1 MCGITGFLVN
11 GTAESQRP
19 TLRRMIESLR
29 HRGPDDEGS
38 YLDESV
44 ALGARRLSVIDL
56 ETGRQPISNED
67 GTVWVVQNGE
77 IYNFR
82 ALRGE
87 LERLGHRFRTGSDSE
102 VLVHAYEEYG
112 DDCVSHLDGMFAF
125 AVWDAAH
132 RVLFLARDRMGEKPL
147 HYYAG
152 PDAFVFGSELRAL
165 LEHPTVPRELS
176 FESLSRYLAFE
187 YVPAPHSILAS
198 IAKLPPGH
206 TLTVS
211 PGSKPRVVRYWD
223 LSFAPDFSVD
233 EREWAERLTMQLERS
248 VRQRLVSDVPL
259 GLFLSG
265 GIDSSAIVAMAARLS
280 GRRPLKTFTVGF
292 AEPSYDERPFARA
305 VATQWGTH
313 HEEVVFSPQ
322 DAIALIE
329 DVGGLLDEPLV
340 DSSFLPIYT
349 LSRFARQA
357 VTVVLSGD
365 GGDELFCGYPTF
377 LADRG
382 IRWIRLLPRWAQN
395 WAAGAVS
402 RLPPSPRYGS
412 AEFLLKQFFRGLPH
426 APEVRTQLLLG
437 GLTAPEQSA
446 LFSPGLRAA
455 CAGFDPYEDLARA
468 VAELP
473 GLTPIDRLIYQHC
486 KFYLADQNLAT
497 VDRASMACGLEVR
510 APFLDHALV
519 ELAGQIPSR
528 LKLRGWE
535 MKYILRRALRGH
547 LPDAIITR
555 RKQGFG
561 VPIGA
566 WLRGP
571 LRRTLEERLAPERVS
586 RGGLF
591 DSATTSRLIAEHVEG
606 QKDHRKILWALMMF
620 DAWCERYLPDARW
633 T

>member
-11 GTAESQRP
+11 GTPESQRA

-29 HRGPDDEGS
+29 HRGPDEEGS

-56 ETGRQPISNED
+56 QTGRQPISNED

-87 LERLGHRFRTGSDSE
+87 LERLGHRFQTGSDSE

-132 RVLFLARDRMGEKPL
+132 RILFLARDRMGEKPL

-165 LEHPTVPRELS
+165 LEHPAVPRGLS

-187 YVPAPHSILAS
+187 YVPAPYSILAS

-233 EREWAERLTMQLERS
+233 EHEWAERLTMQLETS
-248 VRQRLVSDVPL
+248 VRRRLVSDVPL

-265 GIDSSAIVAMAARLS
+265 GVDSSAIVAMAARLS
-280 GRRPLKTFTVGF
+280 GGRPLKTFTVGF
-292 AEPSYDERPFARA
+292 AEPSYDDRPFARA
-305 VATQWGTH
+305 VAVQCGTH

-340 DSSFLPIYT
+340 DSSFLPIYA

-395 WAAGAVS
+395 WAAWAVS
-402 RLPPSPRYGS
+402 RLPP
-412 AEFLLKQFFRGLPH
+412 
-426 APEVRTQLLLG
+426 
-437 GLTAPEQSA
+437 
-446 LFSPGLRAA
+446 
-455 CAGFDPYEDLARA
+455 
-468 VAELP
+468 
-473 GLTPIDRLIYQHC
+473 
-486 KFYLADQNLAT
+486 
-497 VDRASMACGLEVR
+497 
-510 APFLDHALV
+510 
-519 ELAGQIPSR
+519 
-528 LKLRGWE
+528 
-535 MKYILRRALRGH
+535 
-547 LPDAIITR
+547 
-555 RKQGFG
+555 
-561 VPIGA
+561 
-566 WLRGP
+566 
-571 LRRTLEERLAPERVS
+571 
-586 RGGLF
+586 
-591 DSATTSRLIAEHVEG
+591 
-606 QKDHRKILWALMMF
+606 
-620 DAWCERYLPDARW
+620 
-633 T
+633 